1 MNLLHP
7 IWAEINLN
15 NLIYNIDQIKKKS
28 SNSEIIGVVK
38 ANAYGHGAVEISKV
52 LLNHGINRFAVANIV
67 EAIEL
72 RENEIKAPIMLLGI
86 SEDYAIDALLEYDVE
101 PTISTYEFAM
111 NLNNKA
117 KALNKTVNI
126 HIAMDSGMGRIGF
139 RKNDKGLEDIINI
152 SKLSNLKIESI
163 FSHFSTADSK
173 DKSYSLRQL
182 EIYNTFLDK
191 LQEAGVYINKKNLSN
206 SAAIIDLP
214 ESHYDYVRPGII
226 QYGYYPS
233 DEVDKNHFDIKHVLT
248 WKTKIIHI
256 KEVEENEYIGY
267 GQTFKTSR
275 KTVVATLPVGYAD
288 GYSRGLSNKGKVIIN
303 GQLAPI
309 IGNVCMDQ
317 FMVDITEIENVHLG
331 NEVILL
337 GSDGNVKFDADDIAK
352 LTNTISYEVL
362 CLIGRRAPRIYIKDY
377 KTIGIRY
384 LM

>member
-28 SNSEIIGVVK
+28 GNSEIIGVVK

-52 LLNHGINRFAVANIV
+52 LLNHGINRLAVANIV

-72 RENEIKAPIMLLGI
+72 RENEIKAPIILLGI

>member
-15 NLIYNIDQIKKKS
+15 NLIYNIEQIKKKS
-28 SNSEIIGVVK
+28 GNSEIIGVVK

-52 LLNHGINRFAVANIV
+52 LLNHGINRLAVANIV

-101 PTISTYEFAM
+101 PTISTYEFAI

-126 HIAMDSGMGRIGF
+126 HIAIDSGMGRIGF

-163 FSHFSTADSK
+163 FSHFSTADCK

-191 LQEAGVYINKKNLSN
+191 LKEAGVYINKKNLSN

-303 GQLAPI
+303 GHIAPI

-317 FMVDITEIENVHLG
+317 FMVDITDIENVHLG

>member
-52 LLNHGINRFAVANIV
+52 LLNHGINRLAVANIV

>member
-28 SNSEIIGVVK
+28 GNSEIIGVVK

-52 LLNHGINRFAVANIV
+52 LLNHGINRLAVANIV

-117 KALNKTVNI
+117 NALNKTVSI

-317 FMVDITEIENVHLG
+317 FMVDITDIENVHLG